1 VRATHGNHEDT
12 AGTSNIE
19 YRQAELGE
27 AGWMIATNVFIG
39 KEKGAVQVVQRRR
52 LVFVRECPWDGD
64 TLFGS
69 TPSSD
74 ETGDI

>member
-1 VRATHGNHEDT
+1 
-12 AGTSNIE
+12 
-19 YRQAELGE
+19 
-27 AGWMIATNVFIG
+27 
-39 KEKGAVQVVQRRR
+39 VVQRRR